1 MALIMG
7 FVTGSLG
14 VVWPWKT
21 AIYKSNAI
29 DHYIL
34 NSNGENRIVNYQRYI
49 PEFSVNTLFALLLII
64 FGIALVLIL
73 QWRAKY
79 KKINR

>member
-14 VVWPWKT
+14 VVWPWKA
-21 AIYKSNAI
+21 AIYKNNAM
-29 DHYIL
+29 DQYIL
-34 NSNGENRIVNYQRYI
+34 GSKVENRIVNYQRYM
-49 PEFSVNTLFALLLII
+49 PEFSVDTIFALLLII
-64 FGIALVLIL
+64 FGGALVLGL
-73 QWRAKY
+73 QWRAKH

>member
-21 AIYKSNAI
+21 AIYKSNAM
-29 DHYIL
+29 DQYIL
-34 NSNGENRIVNYQRYI
+34 DSNGENRIINYQRYM
-49 PEFSVNTLFALLLII
+49 PEFSVDTLFALLLII
-64 FGIALVLIL
+64 FGAVLVLRL
-73 QWRAKY
+73 QWRAK
-79 KKINR
+79 

>member
-21 AIYKSNAI
+21 AIYKINAM
-29 DHYIL
+29 DQYIL
-34 NSNGENRIVNYQRYI
+34 DSNVENRIINYQRYM
-49 PEFSVNTLFALLLII
+49 PEFSVDTLFALLLII
-64 FGIALVLIL
+64 FGAVLVLRL
-73 QWRAKY
+73 QWRAK
-79 KKINR
+79 